1 MDMIKEILAISNESH
16 WCDYE
21 NMSEL
26 NSLRKYLIDYFY
38 DIIPQERLLISLNII
53 DNNFLKI
60 YNNDKEEINNDIF
73 KLREQILYMLSFQ
86 KTIED
91 DDDQDSDID

>member
-1 MDMIKEILAISNESH
+1 MDTIKEILSISNKSH
-16 WCDYE
+16 WYDFE

-38 DIIPQERLLISLNII
+38 DIIPQEGLLISLNII
-53 DNNFLKI
+53 DNIILKI
-60 YNNDKEEINNDIF
+60 YDNDKKEINNDIF

-86 KTIED
+86 KVVK
-91 DDDQDSDID
+91 DDQ